1 MKDFDWLCRLL
12 DQIEELSSRAWKAI
26 SELES
31 LHFMPS
37 RIEDEKNYQ
46 EELLKN
52 YIEDIDIKI
61 IFALDSL
68 QVSNLLKKY
77 ITEFEKFKKSLESI
91 DLHWY
96 GDYFYSPAL
105 ELQSL
110 YIQTIRSYCDKKDIN
125 VNRKILER
133 ILRGTPKIIFDS
145 KLTPRNEKEI
155 KNSVYNILIHP
166 FPDTVP
172 ETSISKVTK
181 CYKPDFGIKSLKS
194 VIEYKFADT
203 KAEAKKILG
212 EIYTDIH
219 GYDGSEDWKYFYAV
233 LYMSKPFYTDAQI
246 LSEFDMAKVN
256 HSWIPIVVHGTG
268 GRRRRKVTKLKQK
281 VKKRTKKQN

>member
-1 MKDFDWLCRLL
+1 MQDNKWLCRLVL
-12 DQIEELSSRAWKAI
+12 QIDELTSKAWNTI

-31 LHFMPS
+31 IYFMPEKIDDE
-37 RIEDEKNYQ
+37 RIYQ

-52 YIEDIDIKI
+52 IIEEIDVKI
-61 IFALDSL
+61 IFALDFL
-68 QVSNLLKKY
+68 QLTNLLAKY
-77 ITEFEKFKKSLESI
+77 NSDFRKFKKSL
-91 DLHWY
+91 DNVDHHWY
-96 GDYFYSPAL
+96 GDYFFSPAL
-105 ELQSL
+105 ELQTT
-110 YIQTIRSYCDKKDIN
+110 YIHTLKCYCDTKDMDIY
-125 VNRKILER
+125 RIILER

-145 KLTPRNEKEI
+145 GLAPRNEKEI
-155 KNSVYNILIHP
+155 KDSVYNILIHS

-181 CYKPDFGIKSLKS
+181 CYKPDFGIKALKS

-203 KAEAKKILG
+203 KTEAKKILG

-233 LYMSKPFYTDAQI
+233 LYMSKPFYTEAQI

-281 VKKRTKKQN
+281 VRKRTKKQN